1 MNDGMISIVVVGK
14 SGVKFAGVV
23 EDLKGEVEILLASDH
38 SDEAL
43 GKQTL
48 RPRFD
53 GRSDGVGLKRS
64 FDGED
69 ETKRDNG
76 NWGMK

>member
-1 MNDGMISIVVVGK
+1 MGK
-14 SGVKFAGVV
+14 SGVIFAGVV
-23 EDLKGEVEILLASDH
+23 EDLKGEVEILLATNH
-38 SDEAL
+38 SDEAV

-48 RPRFD
+48 RPWFN
-53 GRSDGVGLKRS
+53 GRRDGVGLKRS

-76 NWGMK
+76 NWGME